1 MGLGVL
7 QILAGIIFFFAANWS
22 LLSKWERLGPLF
34 ALLVACGV
42 VAWLRHES
50 LVGKLCLFAA
60 TVLVGAF
67 MAVFGQIYQT
77 GADAW
82 TLFASWSALT
92 VAGLRFAILAA
103 DSILMVV
110 FQTAIV
116 TYMSQALGA
125 AGREATLVCAL
136 VCLVAIGGL
145 MWRSE
150 TAPRWFHRFLAV
162 NCAVMLMP
170 PSVETTEGMLLTSAL
185 ILVVLVGWARR
196 AVKDLFLPAVAL
208 SLAVFLVS
216 KFLIDDLGL
225 EHVLLIGI
233 IITIQVALVTAWL
246 RRQWARGSE

>member
-1 MGLGVL
+1 
-7 QILAGIIFFFAANWS
+7 
-22 LLSKWERLGPLF
+22 
-34 ALLVACGV
+34 
-42 VAWLRHES
+42 
-50 LVGKLCLFAA
+50 
-60 TVLVGAF
+60 
-67 MAVFGQIYQT
+67 
-77 GADAW
+77 
-82 TLFASWSALT
+82 
-92 VAGLRFAILAA
+92 
-103 DSILMVV
+103 
-110 FQTAIV
+110 
-116 TYMSQALGA
+116 MSQALGA